1 MKMMPSTGKIPWWCV
16 WEFAGPR
23 PTMWYLLFTALV
35 LAVLYTI
42 MNFESY
48 YQLIF
53 LLPVPL
59 LISDINT
66 VITNTVPVELNREL
80 KRLAMA
86 TLLFSISFG
95 IGLVL

>member
-1 MKMMPSTGKIPWWCV
+1 MGVQWAKTYHV
-16 WEFAGPR
+16 V
-23 PTMWYLLFTALV
+23 LLLTALV

-42 MNFESY
+42 LNFDSY

-53 LLPVPL
+53 LLPVPF
-59 LISDINT
+59 LISDIKT

-80 KRLAMA
+80 KRLAVA